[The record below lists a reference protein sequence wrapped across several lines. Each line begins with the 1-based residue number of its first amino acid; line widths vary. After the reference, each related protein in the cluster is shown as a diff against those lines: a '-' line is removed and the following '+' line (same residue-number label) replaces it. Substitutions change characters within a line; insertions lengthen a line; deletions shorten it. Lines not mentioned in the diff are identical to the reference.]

1 MDWNWY
7 LFSFDG
13 RVNRAKFWLSFF
25 ILLGWMIFIMF
36 IMWATAFAMLLAW
49 SEHGGPIEVCFGIQ
63 EIFALTGRLLHGSFS
78 LLDASK
84 LAGNLF
90 GVTVFMWIMLAVA
103 IKRLHDRDRSGWWI
117 VPFFV
122 VPSFSEDIAGWL
134 DDSILSLLAFP
145 IGLALFILC
154 IWGFIE
160 LGFLRGSFRTNR
172 FGPNPLGKQQ
182 ARPRSAHGRGF
193 GTSGWDQQSEIEFAP
208 HIGSP
213 PPGMHVKPGP

>member
-7 LFSFDG
+7 LFGFQG
-13 RVNRAKFWLSFF
+13 RINRAKFWLSFP
-25 ILLGWMIFIMF
+25 ILLGWMIFILL
-36 IMWATAFAMLLAW
+36 IMWATAFTMLLAW

-90 GVTVFMWIMLAVA
+90 GMTVFMWIMLAVA

-122 VPSFSEDIAGWL
+122 APSFANDLTGWL
-134 DDSILSLLAFP
+134 DDSILSFLAFP
-145 IGLALFILC
+145 IGLALFVLC
-154 IWGFIE
+154 IWGFVE
-160 LGFLRGSFRTNR
+160 LGFLRGSFATNR
-172 FGPNPLGKQQ
+172 FGPNP
-182 ARPRSAHGRGF
+182 RSVS
-193 GTSGWDQQSEIEFAP
+193 TSGWDQQTEIEFGP

-213 PPGMHVKPGP
+213 PPGMHVKRGA